1 MSHTCEFV
9 MNLLTVKN
17 LESIFHLSSGKL
29 LAWLDG
35 ELDPRR
41 ARKVARHLE
50 GCAYCRRTLTM
61 IETAAEIFCAVEQGP
76 EAPALGAGRIRLQSA
91 MRDYAEAQRDVEA
104 PSGTW
109 YTQTQ
114 LGQVLV
120 AELSVY
126 LGKHASAAILA
137 KIRYERLGRQEV
149 LRAIEPSLQGFL
161 GRDAAAA
168 AAIKIVRLLE
178 PGAEA
183 S

>member
-1 MSHTCEFV
+1 
-9 MNLLTVKN
+9 MNLLTVKV
-17 LESIFHLSSGKL
+17 LESIFHPSSGKL

-50 GCAYCRRTLTM
+50 GCADCRRILTG
-61 IETAAEIFCAVEQGP
+61 IETAAEIFGAVEQAP
-76 EAPALGAGRIRLQSA
+76 DAPALAAGRIRLQSA
-91 MRDYAEAQRDVEA
+91 MRDYAEAQREAEA
-104 PSGTW
+104 PGGAW
-109 YTQTQ
+109 FTQTP
-114 LGQVLV
+114 LGRTLV

-126 LGKHASAAILA
+126 LGKHAAAAIFA

-168 AAIKIVRLLE
+168 AAIKIVRLLDL
-178 PGAEA
+178 GAEA